1 MRTMSKTEETGMV
14 DIINAV
20 MDKVHGGAD
29 PTDTVVVLAD
39 QRNLAPEVAA
49 RVCEAC
55 NKIMSIDRLSSTDK
69 DTRTGQYPLADA
81 DMVVKRLEPSPAQEA
96 EVIAIKKT
104 ASEGIPEYAT
114 EVPVVEYTASERAYL
129 NRHAILEEHTR
140 NVRAFKLATEDYFR
154 ENNKA
159 RQEEIGAEE
168 DYKGLVELAHNVNN
182 KDALDLARYVESTY
196 GSMGKELIQ
205 MLSESIGKELPAP
218 SNKEASAFVHP
229 DTKIYRTVDSFM
241 ERGYARLEALTRRD
255 AATKKASDM
264 VSGALKDMMGVVDQ
278 VTPKGLTAD
287 ELKSPFSPDTT
298 LKMRNL
304 ALKDTFANMYLDDK
318 FLLQYPPETVLD
330 AYNKVMQLHPEI
342 ASRQNADALI
352 TSLVKRV
359 ITSNNEIDPMEIPA
373 AITAGKALADTRF
386 RDDTRPW
393 D

>member
-1 MRTMSKTEETGMV
+1 MKLMSKTEEAGMV

-29 PTDTVVVLAD
+29 PTDTIIIMAD
-39 QRNLAPEVAA
+39 QRGLAPEAAA

-55 NKIMSIDRLSSTDK
+55 NKIMSIDKLSSTDK
-69 DTRTGQYPLADA
+69 DARCGQYPLADA
-81 DMVVKRLEPSPAQEA
+81 GAVMKRLEPSTAQEA

-114 EVPVVEYTASERAYL
+114 EVPVVERTRAERAYL

-140 NVRAFKLATEDYFR
+140 CVHAFKTATEDYFR
-154 ENNKA
+154 EDNKA

-168 DYKGLVELAHNVNN
+168 DYKSLVDLARNINN

-196 GSMGKELIQ
+196 GSMGKDLIQ
-205 MLSESIGKELPAP
+205 MLSGSLDRPLPEP
-218 SNKEASAFVHP
+218 INKEASAFVPP
-229 DTKIYRTVDSFM
+229 DTKLYRTVDSFM

-255 AATKKASDM
+255 AAVKKAED
-264 VSGALKDMMGVVDQ
+264 VVGGALKDVMGLAEHM
-278 VTPKGLTAD
+278 TPKGVTAED
-287 ELKSPFSPDTT
+287 TKNPFSPETT

-342 ASRQNADALI
+342 AARQNADALV

-359 ITSNNEIDPMEIPA
+359 ITSNNEIDPLEIPA
-373 AITAGKALADTRF
+373 AMTAGKALADIRF
-386 RDDTRPW
+386 REDTRPW